1 MRTYYY
7 TLFSCLYFFNPNI
20 QAQNIPTWIDSKAN
34 NTVAISGN
42 LNQGKALNDLSWAW
56 DSQNACFVSTQKAKF
71 TGNHVLYQ
79 TTLPPRA
86 EIFISLTPENENDN
100 FSLYAYSGGGQQIV
114 PDLSYCTSCEADYK
128 SDYNYRGK
136 SQNHTRTVSL
146 RAINNPFTVTIGVVG
161 ANGLKSGAYTLEVKL
176 VGGTITKE
184 KAQQA
189 ITTYRLPAP
198 AKDKQSFAGK
208 LEEGAYVHDLS
219 WAWSSQNACF
229 VATNKDAFDGHHI
242 LYLTEIP
249 TNSELFIELTPKD
262 LEANMSLYAY
272 SISGDLQ
279 IIPDLKYCVS
289 CEASFKSRYQQS
301 SDNKRKISL
310 RAVNHPYQVIIGV
323 AGAQKLDQGAFTL
336 STYLK

>member
-7 TLFSCLYFFNPNI
+7 ILFLSLYFFYGKI
-20 QAQNIPTWIDSKAN
+20 QAQNSPKWIDSKAN
-34 NTVAISGN
+34 NTVSVSDN
-42 LNQGKALNDLSWAW
+42 LNQGQILKDLSWAW

-86 EIFISLTPENENDN
+86 EMFITVIPENKDDN
-100 FSLYAYSGGGQQIV
+100 FSLYAYSGGGQQLV

-128 SDYNYRGK
+128 LDYKYRGK
-136 SQNHTRTVSL
+136 SQDHTRTVSL
-146 RAINNPFTVTIGVVG
+146 RAVNNPFTVTIGVVG
-161 ANGLKSGAYTLEVKL
+161 ANGLKSGAYTLEIKL
-176 VGGTITKE
+176 VGGTIPEE
-184 KAQQA
+184 KAQQT
-189 ITTYRLPAP
+189 ITTYRLASP

-208 LEEGAYVHDLS
+208 LEEGVFVHDLS

-229 VATNKDAFDGHHI
+229 VATNKDAFDGHHV

-249 TNSELFIELTPKD
+249 ARSELFIELIPKD
-262 LEANMSLYAY
+262 LNANMSLYAY
-272 SISGDLQ
+272 SINGDLQ
-279 IIPDLKYCVS
+279 IVPDLKYCVS
-289 CEASFKSRYQQS
+289 CEAAFKSNYDRS

-310 RAVNHPYQVIIGV
+310 RAVNNPYQVVIGV
-323 AGAQKLDQGAFTL
+323 AGAHKLNKGAYTL